1 MLSVLLKLKWFF
13 QEHWKRYSIAIGA
26 LLIVN
31 IVEVIPPKVLGVTI
45 DNIKTGTLTNEAIM
59 QSILI
64 LIGVTIVGYGL
75 TFVWQH
81 QLFGGAFVLEKTM
94 RSKFMGH
101 LLKMTPTFYQKNRT
115 GDLMARATNDLKA
128 IAMTAGFGILTLV
141 DSSLYMLTIVFMMG
155 FTISWELT
163 FAALIPLPIMAYA
176 MNIYGKKLHE
186 RFTVAQDAFGDMN
199 DKVLESI
206 AGVRVIRAYV
216 QENAD
221 QERFHQLG
229 DDVYEKNMKVARID
243 ALFQPTV
250 KMLVGLSYLIGLV
263 YGAYLVFQSKVTLG
277 ELVSFNVYLGMMIWP
292 MFAIGELINVMQ
304 RGNASLDRVNETL
317 AYEPDV
323 KNPKNPKLVQEP
335 NYIQFDEVTFSYPSS
350 TETNLKKVSFTLKQ
364 GETLGVVGKTG
375 SGKTTLV
382 RQLLR
387 QYPLGDGDIA
397 VSDVTLNKITNENVL
412 GWIGYVPQEHILF
425 SKTAREN
432 ILFGNREATEEELEK
447 AIEIAAFKKDLE
459 FLPEGL
465 ETLVGE
471 KGVSLS
477 GGQKQR
483 ISIARA
489 VIQNPE
495 ILILDD
501 SLSAVDAR
509 TEAAIIENIRTE
521 RSGKTTIIT
530 THRLSAVQHADWILV
545 MDEGEVMEEGT
556 HDQLIKSGGW
566 YAEQFERQQGE
577 SESADSGVKI

>member
-1 MLSVLLKLKWFF
+1 MFSVLQKLTWFF
-13 QEHWKRYSIAIGA
+13 KAQWKRYSIAIGA

-31 IVEVIPPKVLGVTI
+31 VIEVVPPKVLGLAI
-45 DNIKTGTLTNEAIM
+45 DDIKTGVLTSTVIM
-59 QSILI
+59 NYVWILF
-64 LIGVTIVGYGL
+64 GVTIGGYAL
-75 TFVWQH
+75 TYVWQH

-101 LLKMTPTFYQKNRT
+101 LLKMTPTFYHKNRT

-155 FTISWELT
+155 FSISWQLT
-163 FAALIPLPIMAYA
+163 IAALLPLPIMAYA

-186 RFTVAQDAFGDMN
+186 RFTIAQDAFGDMN

-216 QENAD
+216 QEKAD
-221 QERFHQLG
+221 EQRFHHLG
-229 DDVYEKNMKVARID
+229 TDVYEKNMKVAKID

-263 YGAYLVFQSKVTLG
+263 YGAFLVFQMKITLG
-277 ELVSFNVYLGMMIWP
+277 ELVSFNIYLGMMIWP

-323 KNPKNPKLVQEP
+323 KNVKNRAHVYKPEYVDF
-335 NYIQFDEVTFSYPSS
+335 NEVSFSYPTSS
-350 TETNLKKVSFTLKQ
+350 ELNLKNISFSLKQ
-364 GETLGVVGKTG
+364 GETLGIVGKTG

-387 QYPLGDGDIA
+387 QYPLGTGEIK
-397 VSDVTLNKITNENVL
+397 VSGVALGEIPIDHVL
-412 GWIGYVPQEHILF
+412 GWVGYVPQEHILF

-432 ILFGNREATEEELEK
+432 ILFGNREASREELQK

-459 FLPEGL
+459 FLAEGL

-509 TEAAIIENIRTE
+509 TEAAIIENIRRE

-545 MDEGEVMEEGT
+545 MDNGEIIEEGT
-556 HDQLIKSGGW
+556 HDRLVHEEGW

-577 SESADSGVKI
+577 SIEGEVKI